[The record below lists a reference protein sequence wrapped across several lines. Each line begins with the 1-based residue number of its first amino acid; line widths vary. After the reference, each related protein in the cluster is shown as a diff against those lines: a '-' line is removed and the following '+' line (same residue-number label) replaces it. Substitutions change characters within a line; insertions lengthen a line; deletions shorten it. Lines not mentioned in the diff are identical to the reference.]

1 MRRNE
6 PPFFMMQP
14 MGMMPHMM
22 MDQPQ
27 SRVPEIV
34 VPPRVEKALQFLNL
48 LTQKTSPQV
57 AATEHHIEEIKG
69 QQLTDEEAAAQ
80 ATACQLLNQYFAGK
94 LQPDTWESLKVEAI
108 KRQNRRK
115 KKGIDKRPSSV
126 IHCPMCGVGGR
137 PKKDCPMCSGAGTV
151 FVSPGVPQHDE

>member
-57 AATEHHIEEIKG
+57 AATEHQIEEFKG

-80 ATACQLLNQYFAGK
+80 ATA
-94 LQPDTWESLKVEAI
+94 
-108 KRQNRRK
+108 
-115 KKGIDKRPSSV
+115 
-126 IHCPMCGVGGR
+126 
-137 PKKDCPMCSGAGTV
+137 
-151 FVSPGVPQHDE
+151 